1 MPPDDGLGCP
11 RAGAAIAIRAGPEA
25 TVRSKTYINMLAGLF
40 LGSYTLTALLRAAS
54 QGAR

>member
-25 TVRSKTYINMLAGLF
+25 TVRSKTYINMLAGLSP
-40 LGSYTLTALLRAAS
+40 GSYTVTALLRTAS